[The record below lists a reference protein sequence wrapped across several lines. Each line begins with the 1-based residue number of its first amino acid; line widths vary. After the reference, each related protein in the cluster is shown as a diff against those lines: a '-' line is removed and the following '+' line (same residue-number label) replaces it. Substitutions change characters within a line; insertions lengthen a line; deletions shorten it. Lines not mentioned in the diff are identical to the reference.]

1 LLVTM
6 PRIVLTLLVLALLA
20 LVLVDKGGNFMR
32 SREPDPETAERT
44 AQLAVAPLAP
54 AHRSAAVPRLE
65 TPGSALDPLARLAVR
80 KAIRG
85 EGDRVYFDS
94 LLTTTDSVVR
104 HWPNGSSGSPLSVA
118 ILSGGPPGFRPPM
131 AGYVRDAFDEW
142 DLRRLGLR
150 WEGTSDTASATITV
164 HWIDRFPID
173 RAGQTDL
180 TWDRWGRI
188 RRAEIVLAVNDTAG
202 TPLPIQALKAVA
214 LHEVGHALGLPHSAD
229 SGDIMYSGAMAPHP
243 SNRDVRTLGLLYELP
258 VGSVKDSSDRPR
270 GTGTESVRP

>member
-1 LLVTM
+1 M

-20 LVLVDKGGNFMR
+20 LVLVDKGADFMR
-32 SREPDPETAERT
+32 SREPEPEIAERT

-54 AHRSAAVPRLE
+54 PHSSAAAPRLE
-65 TPGSALDPLARLAVR
+65 APGSALDQLARLAVR

-104 HWPNGSSGSPLSVA
+104 HWPNGSSGSLLSVA
-118 ILSGGPPGFRPPM
+118 IVTGGPPGFRPPM

-150 WEGTSDTASATITV
+150 WEETTDTGGAVITV
-164 HWIDRFPID
+164 HWINRFPID

-202 TPLPIQALKAVA
+202 TALPIQALKAVA

-243 SNRDVRTLGLLYELP
+243 SSRDVRTLGLLYELP

-270 GTGTESVRP
+270 GAGAESVRP